1 MVLSMELKKLD
12 PKNNSNKNLNYYQ
25 GIINKVSS
33 YDPAIKKNVLIKA
46 VDFSRERHS
55 EQKRDSGDPYFFHPL
70 AVANILADY
79 KLDWISVTTALLH
92 DTVEDGVATRAEIRK
107 LFGAEIARLV
117 DGVTKLSKIETP
129 HIELREAENFRKFLL
144 AMSKDIRVLLV
155 KLADRLH
162 NMRTITHI
170 DSEDRRLRISRETLD
185 VYAPLAARIG
195 MQNMREEL
203 EDRAFSQTNSSI
215 RKSLNKRIIFLRSQ
229 DNELV
234 KKIIKEIKNKFKLN
248 NKYVE
253 IQGREKSIYSVWK
266 KMQKSSISFE
276 NISDIYAFRII
287 CANRSDCYSALGIIH
302 NIWPMIPGR
311 FKDYISTPKSNGYS
325 SIHTNVIG
333 PLGRPIE
340 IQIRTKKMHELNEY
354 GVAAHWYYK
363 EKASMPIKLNKVSLN
378 LFKEFSEII
387 GNSSGAA
394 DLLSH
399 TKMEMYSDQVF
410 CFTPKGEVITMPK
423 SATPIDF
430 AFAVHSKLGETCVG
444 CKINGRSAPL
454 QSILS
459 NGDQVEILRT
469 NGQSPQPMW
478 LNYTVTGKARSYI
491 NKFIRENDKIEF
503 IKLGK
508 SILENSFI
516 LKNKQFHDKLIDP
529 ILKQTSFKSKR
540 ALFMALG
547 KAEINSDEILKLIL
561 PNKNKEILNAPN
573 NTKDK
578 GISLKGLKPGVAI
591 HMAECCYPLFGERI
605 VGLMTEGKGITIHT
619 LDCVTL
625 ERFTDNPELWVDLTW
640 NKKNSEN
647 SIGRIDIIVTNQKG
661 SLNTLTQTIA
671 EFGGNIT
678 NLLVNQRSDEF
689 FQMSLDIEVNNA
701 KHLNEII
708 TGLRTN
714 LSVYKVNR
722 SKESYN

>member
-1 MVLSMELKKLD
+1 MELNKLD
-12 PKNNSNKNLNYYQ
+12 TNFKDNINLNYYKD
-25 GIINKVSS
+25 IIRKVSD
-33 YDPAIKKNVLIKA
+33 YDSNLKKNVLIQA

-79 KLDWISVTTALLH
+79 KLDWVSIITALLH

-117 DGVTKLSKIETP
+117 DGVTKLSKIEAP
-129 HIELREAENFRKFLL
+129 HMELREAENFRKFLL

-162 NMRTITHI
+162 NMRTLKYI
-170 DSEDRRLRISRETLD
+170 DSSDRRRRISKETLD

-203 EDRAFSQTNSSI
+203 EDIAFAELNTSI
-215 RKSLNKRIIFLRSQ
+215 RKSLNKRILFLRNQ
-229 DNELV
+229 DDQVV
-234 KKIIKEIKNKFKLN
+234 KKIIREIKYKFKLN
-248 NKYVE
+248 KKIIQ
-253 IQGREKSIYSVWK
+253 IQGREKSIYSIWK

-287 CANRSDCYSALGIIH
+287 CDDISDCYAALGIIH

-340 IQIRTKKMHELNEY
+340 IQIRTQKMHELNEY

-363 EKASMPIKLNKVSLN
+363 EKNSTPVKLNKVSLN

-387 GNSSGAA
+387 GNSSGAD

-399 TKMEMYSDQVF
+399 SKMEMYSDQVF

-423 SATPIDF
+423 TATPIDF
-430 AFAVHSKLGETCVG
+430 AFSVHSKLGETCVG
-444 CKINGRSAPL
+444 CKINGRAAPL
-454 QSILS
+454 QTILS
-459 NGDQVEILRT
+459 NGDQVEILRSNSQT
-469 NGQSPQPMW
+469 PQPSW

-491 NKFIRENDKIEF
+491 NKFIRKNDRNEF
-503 IKLGK
+503 IKLGR
-508 SILENSFI
+508 SILENNFI
-516 LKNKQFHDKLIDP
+516 LQNKQFHDKLIDP
-529 ILKQTSFKSKR
+529 ILKQLDYKSR
-540 ALFMALG
+540 RSLYFSLG
-547 KAEINSDEILKLIL
+547 KSEINSDEVLNILL
-561 PNKNKEILNAPN
+561 PKKANNNKILNLN
-573 NTKDK
+573 NRKDR
-578 GISLKGLKPGVAI
+578 GISIKGLKPGVAI
-591 HMAECCYPLFGERI
+591 HMGECCHPLFGERI
-605 VGLMTEGKGITIHT
+605 VGLMTEGKGITVHT
-619 LDCVTL
+619 LDCVIL
-625 ERFTDNPELWVDLTW
+625 ERYTDNPELWVDLTW
-640 NKKNSEN
+640 NKKSSEN
-647 SIGRIDIIVTNQKG
+647 NIGRINVTITNKRG
-661 SLNTLTQTIA
+661 SLNTLTQIIA
-671 EFGGNIT
+671 DFGGNIT
-678 NLLVNQRSDEF
+678 NFLINQRSDDF
-689 FQMSLDIEVNNA
+689 FQLSLDIEVNDA

-714 LSVYKVNR
+714 LSIYEVNR
-722 SKESYN
+722 AKENYN

>member
-1 MVLSMELKKLD
+1 MELNKLD
-12 PKNNSNKNLNYYQ
+12 TNFKNNTNHNYYED
-25 GIINKVSS
+25 IIRKVSD
-33 YDPAIKKNVLIKA
+33 YDSNLKKNVLIQA

-79 KLDWISVTTALLH
+79 KLDWVSIITALLH

-117 DGVTKLSKIETP
+117 DGVTKLSKIEAP
-129 HIELREAENFRKFLL
+129 HMELREAENFRKFLL

-162 NMRTITHI
+162 NMRTLKYI
-170 DSEDRRLRISRETLD
+170 DSSDRRRRISKETLD

-203 EDRAFSQTNSSI
+203 EDIAFAELNTSI
-215 RKSLNKRIIFLRSQ
+215 RKSLNKRILFLRNQ
-229 DNELV
+229 DDQVV
-234 KKIIKEIKNKFKLN
+234 KKIIREIKYKFKLN
-248 NKYVE
+248 KKIIQ
-253 IQGREKSIYSVWK
+253 IQGREKSIYSIWK
-266 KMQKSSISFE
+266 KMQKSSIPFE

-287 CANRSDCYSALGIIH
+287 CDDIIDCYEALGIIH

-340 IQIRTKKMHELNEY
+340 IQIRTQKMHELNEY

-363 EKASMPIKLNKVSLN
+363 EKNSTPVKLNKVSLN

-387 GNSSGAA
+387 GNSSGAD

-399 TKMEMYSDQVF
+399 SKMEMYSDQVF

-423 SATPIDF
+423 TATPIDF
-430 AFAVHSKLGETCVG
+430 AFSVHSKLGETCVG
-444 CKINGRSAPL
+444 CKINGRAAPL
-454 QSILS
+454 QTILS
-459 NGDQVEILRT
+459 NGDQVEILRSNSQT
-469 NGQSPQPMW
+469 PQPSW

-491 NKFIRENDKIEF
+491 NKFIRKNDRNEF
-503 IKLGK
+503 IKLGR
-508 SILENSFI
+508 SILENNFI
-516 LKNKQFHDKLIDP
+516 LQNKQFHDKLIDP
-529 ILKQTSFKSKR
+529 ILKQLDYKSR
-540 ALFMALG
+540 RSLYFALG
-547 KAEINSDEILKLIL
+547 KSEINSDEVLNILL
-561 PNKNKEILNAPN
+561 PKKVNTNKIINLNN
-573 NTKDK
+573 RKDR
-578 GISLKGLKPGVAI
+578 GISIKGLKPGVAL
-591 HMAECCYPLFGERI
+591 HMGECCHPLFGERI
-605 VGLMTEGKGITIHT
+605 VGLMTEGKGITVHT
-619 LDCVTL
+619 LDCVIL
-625 ERFTDNPELWVDLTW
+625 ERYTDNPELWVDLTW
-640 NKKNSEN
+640 NKKSSEN
-647 SIGRIDIIVTNQKG
+647 NIGRINVTITNKRG
-661 SLNTLTQTIA
+661 SLNTLTQIIA
-671 EFGGNIT
+671 DFGGNIT
-678 NLLVNQRSDEF
+678 NFLINQRSDDF
-689 FQMSLDIEVNNA
+689 FQLSLDIEVNDA

-714 LSVYKVNR
+714 LSIYEVNR
-722 SKESYN
+722 AKENYN

>member
-1 MVLSMELKKLD
+1 MELKKLN
-12 PKNNSNKNLNYYQ
+12 PKYESQNNLNYYQ
-25 GIINKVSS
+25 GIIDKVSS
-33 YDPAIKKNVLIKA
+33 YDPSIKKDVLIKA
-46 VDFSRERHS
+46 VNFSRERHR

-79 KLDWISVTTALLH
+79 KLDWISVATALLH
-92 DTVEDGVATRAEIRK
+92 DTVEDEVATRAEIRK

-117 DGVTKLSKIETP
+117 DGVTKLSKIEAP

-170 DSEDRRLRISRETLD
+170 DSEDRRLKISSETLD

-203 EDRAFSQTNSSI
+203 EDIAFSQTNSSI

-229 DNELV
+229 DHELV

-248 NKYVE
+248 NKHIE

-266 KMQKSSISFE
+266 KMQKSSIAFE

-287 CANRSDCYSALGIIH
+287 CVNISDCYRALGIIH

-363 EKASMPIKLNKVSLN
+363 EKGSLPIKLNKVSLN

-430 AFAVHSKLGETCVG
+430 AFAVHSQLGETCVG

-454 QSILS
+454 QTILS

-469 NGQSPQPMW
+469 NGQSPQPVW
-478 LNYTVTGKARSYI
+478 LNYAVTGKARSYI

-503 IKLGK
+503 IKLGR

-529 ILKQTSFKSKR
+529 ILKQTGFKSKR
-540 ALFMALG
+540 SLFMALG
-547 KAEINSDEILKLIL
+547 KAEINSEEVITLIF
-561 PNKNKEILNAPN
+561 PNKSKNNKTLNLSTN
-573 NTKDK
+573 KKDK

-591 HMAECCYPLFGERI
+591 HMGECCYPLFGERI

-619 LDCVTL
+619 FDCVTL
-625 ERFTDNPELWVDLTW
+625 ERFTDNPELWVSLTW

-647 SIGRIDIIVTNQKG
+647 NIGRLNIILTNKKG
-661 SLNTLTQTIA
+661 SLNSLTQTIA

-678 NLLVNQRSDEF
+678 NLLVNKRSDDF
-689 FQMSLDIEVNNA
+689 FQMSLDIEVNDA

-714 LSVYKVNR
+714 LSVYEVNR
-722 SKESYN
+722 AKEKYN

>member
-1 MVLSMELKKLD
+1 MELNKLD
-12 PKNNSNKNLNYYQ
+12 TNFKNNTNHNYYED
-25 GIINKVSS
+25 IIRKVSD
-33 YDPAIKKNVLIKA
+33 YDSNLKKNVLIQA

-79 KLDWISVTTALLH
+79 KLDWVSIITALLH

-117 DGVTKLSKIETP
+117 DGVTKLSKIEAP
-129 HIELREAENFRKFLL
+129 HMELREAENFRKFLL

-162 NMRTITHI
+162 NMRTLKYI
-170 DSEDRRLRISRETLD
+170 DSSDRRRRISKETLD

-203 EDRAFSQTNSSI
+203 EDIAFAELNTSI
-215 RKSLNKRIIFLRSQ
+215 RKSLNKRILFLRNQ
-229 DNELV
+229 DDQVV
-234 KKIIKEIKNKFKLN
+234 KKIIREIKYKFKLN
-248 NKYVE
+248 KKIIQ
-253 IQGREKSIYSVWK
+253 IQGREKSIYSIWK

-287 CANRSDCYSALGIIH
+287 CDDISDCYEALGIIH

-340 IQIRTKKMHELNEY
+340 IQIRTQKMHELNEY

-363 EKASMPIKLNKVSLN
+363 EKNSTPVKLNKVSLN

-387 GNSSGAA
+387 GNSSGAD

-399 TKMEMYSDQVF
+399 SKMEMYSDQVF

-423 SATPIDF
+423 TATPIDF
-430 AFAVHSKLGETCVG
+430 AFSVHSKLGETCVG
-444 CKINGRSAPL
+444 CKINGRAAPL
-454 QSILS
+454 QTILS
-459 NGDQVEILRT
+459 NGDQVEILRSNSQT
-469 NGQSPQPMW
+469 PQPSW

-491 NKFIRENDKIEF
+491 NKFIRKNDRNEF
-503 IKLGK
+503 IKLGR
-508 SILENSFI
+508 SILENNFI
-516 LKNKQFHDKLIDP
+516 LQNKQFHDKLIDP
-529 ILKQTSFKSKR
+529 ILKQLDYKSR
-540 ALFMALG
+540 RSLYFALG
-547 KAEINSDEILKLIL
+547 KSEINSDEVLNILL
-561 PNKNKEILNAPN
+561 PKKVNTNKIINLNN
-573 NTKDK
+573 RKDR
-578 GISLKGLKPGVAI
+578 GISIKGLKPGVAI
-591 HMAECCYPLFGERI
+591 HMGECCHPLFGERI
-605 VGLMTEGKGITIHT
+605 VGLMTEGKGITVHT
-619 LDCVTL
+619 LDCVIL
-625 ERFTDNPELWVDLTW
+625 ERYTDNPELWVDLTW
-640 NKKNSEN
+640 NKKSSEN
-647 SIGRIDIIVTNQKG
+647 NIGRINVTITNKRG
-661 SLNTLTQTIA
+661 SLNTLTQIIA
-671 EFGGNIT
+671 DFGGNIT
-678 NLLVNQRSDEF
+678 NFLINQRSDDF
-689 FQMSLDIEVNNA
+689 FQLSLDIEVNDA

-714 LSVYKVNR
+714 LSIYEVNR
-722 SKESYN
+722 AKENYN

>member
-1 MVLSMELKKLD
+1 MELTKLD
-12 PKNNSNKNLNYYQ
+12 SKVENRDLYYYQ
-25 GIINKVSS
+25 GIIDKVSS
-33 YDPAIKKNVLIKA
+33 YDPSIKKDVLINA
-46 VDFSRERHS
+46 VKFSRDRHS
-55 EQKRDSGDPYFFHPL
+55 GQTRDSGDPYFFHPL

-107 LFGAEIARLV
+107 IFGAEIARLV
-117 DGVTKLSKIETP
+117 DGVTKLSKIEAP
-129 HIELREAENFRKFLL
+129 QIELREAENFRKFLL

-170 DSEDRRLRISRETLD
+170 GSEDRRLRISKETLD

-203 EDRAFSQTNSSI
+203 EDIAFSQTNSSI
-215 RKSLNKRIIFLRSQ
+215 RKSLDKRIEFLRSQ

-234 KKIIKEIKNKFKLN
+234 KKIIKEIRSKFRRN

-266 KMQKSSISFE
+266 KMQKSSIPFE
-276 NISDIYAFRII
+276 NISDVYAFRII
-287 CANRSDCYSALGIIH
+287 CANRADCYIALGIIH

-311 FKDYISTPKSNGYS
+311 FKDYISIPKSNGYS

-340 IQIRTKKMHELNEY
+340 IQIRTEKMHELNEY

-363 EKASMPIKLNKVSLN
+363 EKGSMPIKPNKVSLN

-423 SATPIDF
+423 GATPIDF
-430 AFAVHSKLGETCVG
+430 AFAVHSMLGETCVG
-444 CKINGRSAPL
+444 CKINGRLAPL
-454 QSILS
+454 QTILS
-459 NGDQVEILRT
+459 NGDQVEILSTKEQR
-469 NGQSPQPMW
+469 PQAIW

-503 IKLGK
+503 IQLGK
-508 SILENSFI
+508 SILENNFT
-516 LKNKQFHDKLIDP
+516 LMNKQFYDKLLDP
-529 ILKQTSFKSKR
+529 ILKQVGFKSKR
-540 ALFMALG
+540 SLFMALG
-547 KAEINSDEILKLIL
+547 KGEINSDEILNLL
-561 PNKNKEILNAPN
+561 MPNKTKAKEYLSSINNKKN
-573 NTKDK
+573 K
-578 GISLKGLKPGVAI
+578 GISLKGLKSGVAI
-591 HMAECCYPLFGERI
+591 HMGECCYPLFGERI
-605 VGLMTEGKGITIHT
+605 VGLMTEGKGVTIHT
-619 LDCVTL
+619 LDCATL

-647 SIGRIDIIVTNQKG
+647 NIGRLNIIITNQKG
-661 SLNTLTQTIA
+661 SLNTLTQIIA

-678 NLLVNQRSDEF
+678 NLLVNQRSNDF
-689 FQMSLDIEVNNA
+689 FELSLDIEVNNA

-722 SKESYN
+722 AKESYNQ

>member
-1 MVLSMELKKLD
+1 MELKKLN
-12 PKNNSNKNLNYYQ
+12 PKYESQNNLNYYQ
-25 GIINKVSS
+25 GIIDKVSS
-33 YDPAIKKNVLIKA
+33 YDPSIKKDVLIKA
-46 VDFSRERHS
+46 VNFSRERHR

-79 KLDWISVTTALLH
+79 KLDWISVATALLH
-92 DTVEDGVATRAEIRK
+92 DTVEDEVATRAEIRK

-117 DGVTKLSKIETP
+117 DGVTKLSKIEAP

-170 DSEDRRLRISRETLD
+170 DSEDRRLKISSETLD

-203 EDRAFSQTNSSI
+203 EDIAFSQTNSSI

-229 DNELV
+229 DHELV

-248 NKYVE
+248 NKHIE

-266 KMQKSSISFE
+266 KMQKSSIAFE

-287 CANRSDCYSALGIIH
+287 CVNISDCYRALGIIH

-363 EKASMPIKLNKVSLN
+363 EKGSLPIKLNKVSLN

-430 AFAVHSKLGETCVG
+430 AFAVHSQLGETCVG

-454 QSILS
+454 QTILS
-459 NGDQVEILRT
+459 NGDQVEILST
-469 NGQSPQPMW
+469 NGQSPQPVW
-478 LNYTVTGKARSYI
+478 LNYAVTGKARSYI

-503 IKLGK
+503 IKLGR

-529 ILKQTSFKSKR
+529 ILKQTGFKSKR
-540 ALFMALG
+540 SLFMALG
-547 KAEINSDEILKLIL
+547 KAEVNSEEVITLIF
-561 PNKNKEILNAPN
+561 PNKSKNNKTLNLSTN
-573 NTKDK
+573 KKDK

-591 HMAECCYPLFGERI
+591 HMGECCYPLFGERI
-605 VGLMTEGKGITIHT
+605 VGLMMEGKGITIHT
-619 LDCVTL
+619 FDCVTL
-625 ERFTDNPELWVDLTW
+625 ERFTDNPELWVSLTW

-647 SIGRIDIIVTNQKG
+647 NIGRLNIILTNKKG
-661 SLNTLTQTIA
+661 SLNSLTQTIA

-678 NLLVNQRSDEF
+678 NLLVNKRSDDF
-689 FQMSLDIEVNNA
+689 FQMSLDIEVNDA

-714 LSVYKVNR
+714 LSVYEVNR
-722 SKESYN
+722 AKEKYN

>member
-1 MVLSMELKKLD
+1 MELKKLN
-12 PKNNSNKNLNYYQ
+12 PKYESQNNLNYYQ
-25 GIINKVSS
+25 GIIDKVSS
-33 YDPAIKKNVLIKA
+33 YDPSIKKDVLIKA
-46 VDFSRERHS
+46 VNFSRERHR

-79 KLDWISVTTALLH
+79 KLDWISVATALLH
-92 DTVEDGVATRAEIRK
+92 DTVEDEVATRAEIRK

-117 DGVTKLSKIETP
+117 DGVTKLSKIEAP

-170 DSEDRRLRISRETLD
+170 DSEDRRLKISSETLD

-203 EDRAFSQTNSSI
+203 EDIAFSQTNSSI

-229 DNELV
+229 DHELV

-248 NKYVE
+248 NKHIE

-266 KMQKSSISFE
+266 KMQKSSIAFE

-287 CANRSDCYSALGIIH
+287 CVNISDCYRALGIIH

-363 EKASMPIKLNKVSLN
+363 EKDSLPIKLNKVSLN

-430 AFAVHSKLGETCVG
+430 AFAVHSQLGGTCVG

-454 QSILS
+454 QTILS

-469 NGQSPQPMW
+469 NGQSPQPVW
-478 LNYTVTGKARSYI
+478 LNYAVTGKARSYI

-503 IKLGK
+503 IKLGR

-529 ILKQTSFKSKR
+529 ILKQTGFKSKR
-540 ALFMALG
+540 SLFMALG
-547 KAEINSDEILKLIL
+547 KAEINSAEVITLIF
-561 PNKNKEILNAPN
+561 PNKSKNNKTLNLSTN
-573 NTKDK
+573 KKDK

-591 HMAECCYPLFGERI
+591 HMGECCYPLFGERI

-619 LDCVTL
+619 FDCVTL
-625 ERFTDNPELWVDLTW
+625 ERFTDNPELWVSLTW

-647 SIGRIDIIVTNQKG
+647 NIGRLNIILTNKKG
-661 SLNTLTQTIA
+661 SLNSLTQTIA

-678 NLLVNQRSDEF
+678 NLLVNKRSDDF
-689 FQMSLDIEVNNA
+689 FQMSLDIEVNDA

-714 LSVYKVNR
+714 LSVYEVNR
-722 SKESYN
+722 AKEKYN

>member
-1 MVLSMELKKLD
+1 MELNKLD
-12 PKNNSNKNLNYYQ
+12 TNFKNNTNHNYYED
-25 GIINKVSS
+25 IIRKVSD
-33 YDPAIKKNVLIKA
+33 YDSNLKKNVLIQA

-79 KLDWISVTTALLH
+79 KLDWVSIITALLH

-117 DGVTKLSKIETP
+117 DGVTKLSKIEAP

-162 NMRTITHI
+162 NMRTLKYI
-170 DSEDRRLRISRETLD
+170 DSSDRRRRISKETLD

-203 EDRAFSQTNSSI
+203 EDIAFAELNTSI
-215 RKSLNKRIIFLRSQ
+215 RKSLNKRILFLRNQ
-229 DNELV
+229 DDQVV
-234 KKIIKEIKNKFKLN
+234 KKIIREIKYKFKLN
-248 NKYVE
+248 KKIIQ
-253 IQGREKSIYSVWK
+253 IQGREKSIYSIWK

-287 CANRSDCYSALGIIH
+287 CDDISDCYAALGIIH

-340 IQIRTKKMHELNEY
+340 IQIRTQKMHELNEY

-363 EKASMPIKLNKVSLN
+363 EKNSTPVKLNKVSLN

-387 GNSSGAA
+387 GNSSGAD

-399 TKMEMYSDQVF
+399 SKMEMYSDQVF

-423 SATPIDF
+423 TATPIDF
-430 AFAVHSKLGETCVG
+430 AFSVHSKLGETCVG
-444 CKINGRSAPL
+444 CKINGRAAPL
-454 QSILS
+454 QTILS
-459 NGDQVEILRT
+459 NGDQVEILRSNSQT
-469 NGQSPQPMW
+469 PQPSW

-491 NKFIRENDKIEF
+491 NKFIRKNDRNEF
-503 IKLGK
+503 IKLGR
-508 SILENSFI
+508 SILENNFI
-516 LKNKQFHDKLIDP
+516 LQNKQFHDKLIDP
-529 ILKQTSFKSKR
+529 ILKQLDYKSR
-540 ALFMALG
+540 RSLYFALG
-547 KAEINSDEILKLIL
+547 KSEINSDEVLNILL
-561 PNKNKEILNAPN
+561 PKKVNTNKIINLNN
-573 NTKDK
+573 RKDR
-578 GISLKGLKPGVAI
+578 GISIKGLKPGVAI
-591 HMAECCYPLFGERI
+591 HMGECCHPLFGERI
-605 VGLMTEGKGITIHT
+605 VGLMTEGKGITVHT
-619 LDCVTL
+619 LDCVIL
-625 ERFTDNPELWVDLTW
+625 ERYTDNPELWVDLTW
-640 NKKNSEN
+640 NKKSSEN
-647 SIGRIDIIVTNQKG
+647 NIGRINVTITNKRG
-661 SLNTLTQTIA
+661 SLNTLTQIIA
-671 EFGGNIT
+671 DFGGNIT
-678 NLLVNQRSDEF
+678 NFLVNQRSDDF
-689 FQMSLDIEVNNA
+689 FQLSLDIEVNDA

-714 LSVYKVNR
+714 LSIYEVNR
-722 SKESYN
+722 AKENYN

>member
-1 MVLSMELKKLD
+1 MELKKLN
-12 PKNNSNKNLNYYQ
+12 PKYESQNNLNYYQ
-25 GIINKVSS
+25 GIIDKVSS
-33 YDPAIKKNVLIKA
+33 YDPSIKKDVLIKA
-46 VDFSRERHS
+46 INFSRERHR

-92 DTVEDGVATRAEIRK
+92 DTVEDEVATRAEIRK

-117 DGVTKLSKIETP
+117 DGVTKLSKIEAP

-170 DSEDRRLRISRETLD
+170 DSEDRRLKISSETLD

-203 EDRAFSQTNSSI
+203 EDIAFSQTNSSI

-229 DNELV
+229 DHELV
-234 KKIIKEIKNKFKLN
+234 KKIIKEIKNKLKLN
-248 NKYVE
+248 NKHIE

-266 KMQKSSISFE
+266 KMQKSSIAFE

-287 CANRSDCYSALGIIH
+287 CANISDCYKALGIIH

-363 EKASMPIKLNKVSLN
+363 EKGSLPIKLNTVSLN

-430 AFAVHSKLGETCVG
+430 AFAVHSQLGETCVG

-454 QSILS
+454 QTILS

-469 NGQSPQPMW
+469 NGQSPQPVW
-478 LNYTVTGKARSYI
+478 LNYAVTGKARSYI

-503 IKLGK
+503 IKLGR

-529 ILKQTSFKSKR
+529 ILKQTGFKSKR
-540 ALFMALG
+540 SLFMALG
-547 KAEINSDEILKLIL
+547 KAEVNSEEVITLIF
-561 PNKNKEILNAPN
+561 PNKSKNNKTLNLSTN
-573 NTKDK
+573 KKDK

-591 HMAECCYPLFGERI
+591 HMGECCYPLFGERI

-619 LDCVTL
+619 FDCVTL
-625 ERFTDNPELWVDLTW
+625 ERFTDNPELWVSLTW

-647 SIGRIDIIVTNQKG
+647 NIGRLNIILTNKKG
-661 SLNTLTQTIA
+661 SLNSLTQTIA

-678 NLLVNQRSDEF
+678 NLLVNKRSDDF
-689 FQMSLDIEVNNA
+689 FQMSLDIEVNDA

-714 LSVYKVNR
+714 LSVYEVNR
-722 SKESYN
+722 AKEKYN

>member
-12 PKNNSNKNLNYYQ
+12 SKSNSNKNLNYYQ

-33 YDPAIKKNVLIKA
+33 YDPAIKRNVLIKA

-117 DGVTKLSKIETP
+117 DGVTKLSKIDAP

-162 NMRTITHI
+162 NMRTISHI

-454 QSILS
+454 QTILS

-469 NGQSPQPMW
+469 NGQSPQPIW
-478 LNYTVTGKARSYI
+478 LNYAVTGKARSYI

-547 KAEINSDEILKLIL
+547 KAEINSDEVLKLIL

-625 ERFTDNPELWVDLTW
+625 ERFTNNPELWVDLTW

-689 FQMSLDIEVNNA
+689 FQISLDIEVNNA

>member
-1 MVLSMELKKLD
+1 MELKKLN
-12 PKNNSNKNLNYYQ
+12 PKYESQNNLNYYQ
-25 GIINKVSS
+25 GIIDKVSS
-33 YDPAIKKNVLIKA
+33 YDPSIKKDVLIKA
-46 VDFSRERHS
+46 VNFSRERHR

-79 KLDWISVTTALLH
+79 KLDWISVATALLH
-92 DTVEDGVATRAEIRK
+92 DTVEDEVATRAEIRK

-117 DGVTKLSKIETP
+117 DGVTKLSKIEAP

-170 DSEDRRLRISRETLD
+170 DSEDRRLKISSETLD

-203 EDRAFSQTNSSI
+203 EDIAFSQTNSSI

-229 DNELV
+229 DHELV

-248 NKYVE
+248 NKHIE

-266 KMQKSSISFE
+266 KMQKSSIAFE

-287 CANRSDCYSALGIIH
+287 CVNISDCYRALGIIH

-363 EKASMPIKLNKVSLN
+363 EKGSLPIKLNKVSLN

-430 AFAVHSKLGETCVG
+430 AFAVHSQLGETCVG

-454 QSILS
+454 QTILS

-469 NGQSPQPMW
+469 NGQSPQPVW
-478 LNYTVTGKARSYI
+478 LNYAVTGKARSYI

-503 IKLGK
+503 IKLGR

-529 ILKQTSFKSKR
+529 ILKQTGFKSKR
-540 ALFMALG
+540 SLFMALG
-547 KAEINSDEILKLIL
+547 KAEVNSEEVITLIF
-561 PNKNKEILNAPN
+561 PNKSKNNKTLNLSTN
-573 NTKDK
+573 KKDK

-591 HMAECCYPLFGERI
+591 HMGECCYPLFGERI

-619 LDCVTL
+619 FDCVTL
-625 ERFTDNPELWVDLTW
+625 ERFTDNPELWVSLTW

-647 SIGRIDIIVTNQKG
+647 NIGRLNIILTNKKG
-661 SLNTLTQTIA
+661 SLNSLTQTIA

-678 NLLVNQRSDEF
+678 NLLVNKRSDDF
-689 FQMSLDIEVNNA
+689 FQMSLDIEVNDA

-714 LSVYKVNR
+714 LSVYEVNR
-722 SKESYN
+722 AKEKYN

>member
-1 MVLSMELKKLD
+1 MELKKLN
-12 PKNNSNKNLNYYQ
+12 PKYESQNNLNYYQ
-25 GIINKVSS
+25 GIIDKVSS
-33 YDPAIKKNVLIKA
+33 YDPSIKKDVLIKA
-46 VDFSRERHS
+46 VNFSRERHR

-79 KLDWISVTTALLH
+79 KLDWISVATALLH
-92 DTVEDGVATRAEIRK
+92 DTVEDEVATRAEIRK

-117 DGVTKLSKIETP
+117 DGVTKLSKIEAP

-170 DSEDRRLRISRETLD
+170 DSEDRRLKISSETLD

-203 EDRAFSQTNSSI
+203 EDIAFSQTNSSI

-229 DNELV
+229 DHELV

-248 NKYVE
+248 NKHIE

-266 KMQKSSISFE
+266 KMQKSSIAFE

-287 CANRSDCYSALGIIH
+287 CVNISDCYRALGIIH

-363 EKASMPIKLNKVSLN
+363 EKGSLPIKLNKVSLN

-410 CFTPKGEVITMPK
+410 CFTPKGKVITMPK

-430 AFAVHSKLGETCVG
+430 AFAVHSQLGETCVG

-454 QSILS
+454 QTILS
-459 NGDQVEILRT
+459 NGDQVEILST
-469 NGQSPQPMW
+469 NGQSPQPVW
-478 LNYTVTGKARSYI
+478 LNYAVTGKARSYI

-503 IKLGK
+503 IKLGR

-529 ILKQTSFKSKR
+529 ILKQTGFKSKR
-540 ALFMALG
+540 SLFMALG
-547 KAEINSDEILKLIL
+547 KAEVNSEEVITLIF
-561 PNKNKEILNAPN
+561 PNKSKNNKTLNLSTN
-573 NTKDK
+573 KKDK

-591 HMAECCYPLFGERI
+591 HMGECCYPLFGERI
-605 VGLMTEGKGITIHT
+605 VGLMMEGKGITIHT
-619 LDCVTL
+619 FDCVTL
-625 ERFTDNPELWVDLTW
+625 ERFTDNPELWVSLTW

-647 SIGRIDIIVTNQKG
+647 NIGRLNIILTNKKG
-661 SLNTLTQTIA
+661 SLNSLTQTIA

-678 NLLVNQRSDEF
+678 NLLVNKRSDDF
-689 FQMSLDIEVNNA
+689 FQMSLDIEVNDA

-714 LSVYKVNR
+714 LSVYEVNR
-722 SKESYN
+722 AKEKYN

>member
-1 MVLSMELKKLD
+1 MELKKLD

-162 NMRTITHI
+162 NMRTITYI
-170 DSEDRRLRISRETLD
+170 DSEDRRLKISRETLD

-430 AFAVHSKLGETCVG
+430 AFAVHSQLGETCVG

-454 QSILS
+454 QTILS
-459 NGDQVEILRT
+459 NGDQVEILRI
-469 NGQSPQPMW
+469 NGQSPKPIW
-478 LNYTVTGKARSYI
+478 LNYAVTGKARSYI

-547 KAEINSDEILKLIL
+547 KAEINSDEVLKLIL

-578 GISLKGLKPGVAI
+578 GVSLKGLKPGVAI

>member
-1 MVLSMELKKLD
+1 MELNKLD
-12 PKNNSNKNLNYYQ
+12 TNFNNNTNHNYYED
-25 GIINKVSS
+25 IIRKVSD
-33 YDPAIKKNVLIKA
+33 YDSNLKKNVLIQA

-79 KLDWISVTTALLH
+79 KLDWVSIITALLH

-117 DGVTKLSKIETP
+117 DGVTKLSKIEAP
-129 HIELREAENFRKFLL
+129 HMELREAENFRKFLL

-162 NMRTITHI
+162 NMRTLKYI
-170 DSEDRRLRISRETLD
+170 DSSDRRRRISKETLD

-203 EDRAFSQTNSSI
+203 EDIAFAELNTSI
-215 RKSLNKRIIFLRSQ
+215 RKSLNKRILFLRNQ
-229 DNELV
+229 DDQVV
-234 KKIIKEIKNKFKLN
+234 KKIIREIKYKFKLN
-248 NKYVE
+248 KKIIQ
-253 IQGREKSIYSVWK
+253 IQGREKSIYSIWK

-287 CANRSDCYSALGIIH
+287 CDEISDCYAALGIIH

-340 IQIRTKKMHELNEY
+340 IQIRTQKMHELNEY

-363 EKASMPIKLNKVSLN
+363 EKNSTPVKLNKVSLN

-387 GNSSGAA
+387 GNSSGAD

-399 TKMEMYSDQVF
+399 SKMEMYSDQVF

-423 SATPIDF
+423 TATPIDF
-430 AFAVHSKLGETCVG
+430 AFSVHSKLGETCVG
-444 CKINGRSAPL
+444 CKINGRAAPL
-454 QSILS
+454 QTILS
-459 NGDQVEILRT
+459 NGDQVEILRSNSQT
-469 NGQSPQPMW
+469 PQPSW

-491 NKFIRENDKIEF
+491 NKFIRKNDRNEF
-503 IKLGK
+503 IKLGR
-508 SILENSFI
+508 SILENNFI
-516 LKNKQFHDKLIDP
+516 LQNKQFHDKLIDP
-529 ILKQTSFKSKR
+529 ILKQLDYKSR
-540 ALFMALG
+540 RSLYFALG
-547 KAEINSDEILKLIL
+547 KSEINSDEVLNILL
-561 PNKNKEILNAPN
+561 PKKVNTNKIINLNN
-573 NTKDK
+573 RKDR
-578 GISLKGLKPGVAI
+578 GISIKGLKPGVAI
-591 HMAECCYPLFGERI
+591 HMGECCHPLFGERI
-605 VGLMTEGKGITIHT
+605 VGLMTEGKGITVHT
-619 LDCVTL
+619 LDCVIL
-625 ERFTDNPELWVDLTW
+625 ERYTDNPELWVDLTW
-640 NKKNSEN
+640 NKKSSEN
-647 SIGRIDIIVTNQKG
+647 NIGRINVTITNKRG
-661 SLNTLTQTIA
+661 SLNTLTQIIA
-671 EFGGNIT
+671 DFGGNIT
-678 NLLVNQRSDEF
+678 NFLINQRSDDF
-689 FQMSLDIEVNNA
+689 FQLSLDIEVNDA

-714 LSVYKVNR
+714 LSIYEVNR
-722 SKESYN
+722 AKENYN

>member
-1 MVLSMELKKLD
+1 MELNKLD
-12 PKNNSNKNLNYYQ
+12 TNFKNNTNHNYYED
-25 GIINKVSS
+25 IIRKVSD
-33 YDPAIKKNVLIKA
+33 YDSNLKKNVLIQA

-79 KLDWISVTTALLH
+79 KLDWVSIITALLH

-117 DGVTKLSKIETP
+117 DGVTKLSKIEAP
-129 HIELREAENFRKFLL
+129 HMELREAENFRKFLL

-162 NMRTITHI
+162 NMRTLKYI
-170 DSEDRRLRISRETLD
+170 DSSDRRRRISKETLD

-203 EDRAFSQTNSSI
+203 EDIAFAELNTSI
-215 RKSLNKRIIFLRSQ
+215 RKSLNKRILFLRNQ
-229 DNELV
+229 DDQVV
-234 KKIIKEIKNKFKLN
+234 KKIIREIKYKFKLN
-248 NKYVE
+248 KKIIQ
-253 IQGREKSIYSVWK
+253 IQGREKSIYSIWK

-287 CANRSDCYSALGIIH
+287 CDDISDCYAALGIIH

-340 IQIRTKKMHELNEY
+340 IQIRTQKMHELNEY

-363 EKASMPIKLNKVSLN
+363 EKNSTPVKLNKVSLN

-387 GNSSGAA
+387 GNSSGAD

-399 TKMEMYSDQVF
+399 SKMEMYSDQVF

-423 SATPIDF
+423 TATPIDF
-430 AFAVHSKLGETCVG
+430 AFSVHSKLGETCVG
-444 CKINGRSAPL
+444 CKINGRAAPL
-454 QSILS
+454 QTILS
-459 NGDQVEILRT
+459 NGDQVEILRSDSQT
-469 NGQSPQPMW
+469 PQPSW

-491 NKFIRENDKIEF
+491 NKFIRKNDRNEF
-503 IKLGK
+503 IKLGR
-508 SILENSFI
+508 SILENNFI
-516 LKNKQFHDKLIDP
+516 LQNKQFHDKLIDP
-529 ILKQTSFKSKR
+529 ILKQLDYKSR
-540 ALFMALG
+540 RSLYFALG
-547 KAEINSDEILKLIL
+547 KSEINSDEVLNILL
-561 PNKNKEILNAPN
+561 PKKVNTNKIINLNN
-573 NTKDK
+573 RKDR
-578 GISLKGLKPGVAI
+578 GISIKGLKPGVAI
-591 HMAECCYPLFGERI
+591 HMGECCHPLFGERI
-605 VGLMTEGKGITIHT
+605 VGLMTEGKGITVHT
-619 LDCVTL
+619 LDCVIL
-625 ERFTDNPELWVDLTW
+625 ERYTDNPELWVDLTW
-640 NKKNSEN
+640 NKKSSEN
-647 SIGRIDIIVTNQKG
+647 NIGRINVTITNKRG
-661 SLNTLTQTIA
+661 SLNTLTQIIA
-671 EFGGNIT
+671 DFGGNIT
-678 NLLVNQRSDEF
+678 NFLINQRSDDF
-689 FQMSLDIEVNNA
+689 FQLSLDIEVNDA

-714 LSVYKVNR
+714 LSIYEVNR
-722 SKESYN
+722 AKENYN

>member
-1 MVLSMELKKLD
+1 MELNKLD
-12 PKNNSNKNLNYYQ
+12 TNFKKNTNHNYYED
-25 GIINKVSS
+25 IIRKVSD
-33 YDPAIKKNVLIKA
+33 YDSNLKKNVLIQA

-79 KLDWISVTTALLH
+79 KLDWVSIITALLH

-117 DGVTKLSKIETP
+117 DGVTKLSKIEAP
-129 HIELREAENFRKFLL
+129 HMELREAENFRKFLL

-162 NMRTITHI
+162 NMRTLKYI
-170 DSEDRRLRISRETLD
+170 DSSDRRRRISKETLD

-203 EDRAFSQTNSSI
+203 EDIAFAELNTSI
-215 RKSLNKRIIFLRSQ
+215 RKSLNKRILFLRNQ
-229 DNELV
+229 DDQVV
-234 KKIIKEIKNKFKLN
+234 KKIIREIKYKFKLN
-248 NKYVE
+248 KKIIQ
-253 IQGREKSIYSVWK
+253 IQGREKSIYSIWK

-287 CANRSDCYSALGIIH
+287 CDDISDCYAALGIIH

-340 IQIRTKKMHELNEY
+340 IQIRTQKMHELNEY

-363 EKASMPIKLNKVSLN
+363 EKNSTPVKLNKVSLN

-387 GNSSGAA
+387 GNSSGAD

-399 TKMEMYSDQVF
+399 SKMEMYSDQVF

-423 SATPIDF
+423 TATPIDF
-430 AFAVHSKLGETCVG
+430 AFSVHSKLGETCVG
-444 CKINGRSAPL
+444 CKINGRAAPL
-454 QSILS
+454 QTILS
-459 NGDQVEILRT
+459 NGDQVEILRSNSQT
-469 NGQSPQPMW
+469 PQPSW

-491 NKFIRENDKIEF
+491 NKFIRKNDRNEF
-503 IKLGK
+503 IKLGR
-508 SILENSFI
+508 SILENNFI
-516 LKNKQFHDKLIDP
+516 LQNKQFHDKLIDP
-529 ILKQTSFKSKR
+529 ILKQLDYKSR
-540 ALFMALG
+540 RSLYFALG
-547 KAEINSDEILKLIL
+547 KSEINSDEVLNILL
-561 PNKNKEILNAPN
+561 PKKVNTNKIINLNN
-573 NTKDK
+573 RKDR
-578 GISLKGLKPGVAI
+578 GISIKGLKPGVAI
-591 HMAECCYPLFGERI
+591 HMGECCHPLFGERI
-605 VGLMTEGKGITIHT
+605 VGLMTEGKGITVHT
-619 LDCVTL
+619 LDCVIL
-625 ERFTDNPELWVDLTW
+625 ERYTDNPELWVDLTW
-640 NKKNSEN
+640 NKKSSEN
-647 SIGRIDIIVTNQKG
+647 NIGRINVTITNKRG
-661 SLNTLTQTIA
+661 SLNTLTQIIA
-671 EFGGNIT
+671 DFGGNIT
-678 NLLVNQRSDEF
+678 NFLINQRSDDF
-689 FQMSLDIEVNNA
+689 FQLSLDIEVNDA

-714 LSVYKVNR
+714 LSIYEVNR
-722 SKESYN
+722 AKENYN

>member
-1 MVLSMELKKLD
+1 MELNKLD
-12 PKNNSNKNLNYYQ
+12 SKYNNINYFQ
-25 GIINKVSS
+25 KIIDKVSS
-33 YDPAIKKNVLIKA
+33 YDPSIKKDVLIKA
-46 VDFSRERHS
+46 IDFSKDRHS
-55 EQKRDSGDPYFFHPL
+55 DQKRDSGDPYFFHPL

-107 LFGAEIARLV
+107 IFGAEIARLV
-117 DGVTKLSKIETP
+117 DGVTKLSKIEAP

-170 DSEDRRLRISRETLD
+170 GSEDRRLRIARETLD

-203 EDRAFSQTNSSI
+203 ENLAFSQTNPSI

-234 KKIIKEIKNKFKLN
+234 KTIIKEIKNKFKLN

-276 NISDIYAFRII
+276 NISDVYAFRII
-287 CANRSDCYSALGIIH
+287 CASRSECYSALGIIH

-325 SIHTNVIG
+325 SMHTNVIG
-333 PLGRPIE
+333 PSGRPIE
-340 IQIRTKKMHELNEY
+340 IQIRTQKMHELNEY

-363 EKASMPIKLNKVSLN
+363 EKGGIAVKPNKVSLN
-378 LFKEFSEII
+378 LFKELSEII
-387 GNSSGAA
+387 GNSSGAV

-423 SATPIDF
+423 GATPIDF
-430 AFAVHSKLGETCVG
+430 AFSVHSKLGETCVG
-444 CKINGRSAPL
+444 CKINGRPAPL
-454 QSILS
+454 QTILS

-469 NGQSPQPMW
+469 DEQSPQPIW

-491 NKFIRENDKIEF
+491 NKFIRENDKVEF
-503 IKLGK
+503 IKLGR
-508 SILENSFI
+508 SILENNFI
-516 LKNKQFHDKLIDP
+516 LMNKQFHDKLLDP
-529 ILKQTSFKSKR
+529 ILKQIGFKSKR
-540 ALFMALG
+540 SLFMALG
-547 KAEINSDEILKLIL
+547 KAEINSNEVLTLIL
-561 PNKNKEILNAPN
+561 PSKNINKEHLNSSSN
-573 NTKDK
+573 NDK
-578 GISLKGLKPGVAI
+578 GVSLKGLKPGVAI
-591 HMAECCYPLFGERI
+591 HIGECCYPLFGERI
-605 VGLMTEGKGITIHT
+605 VGLMTEGKGVTIHT
-619 LDCVTL
+619 LDCATL
-625 ERFTDNPELWVDLTW
+625 ERFTDNPELWVDLMW
-640 NKKNSEN
+640 NKKSSEN
-647 SIGRIDIIVTNQKG
+647 NIGRIDIIITNKKG

-678 NLLVNQRSDEF
+678 NLLVKQRSDDF

-714 LSVYKVNR
+714 LSVYEVSR
-722 SKESYN
+722 TKESYN

>member
-1 MVLSMELKKLD
+1 MELKKLN
-12 PKNNSNKNLNYYQ
+12 PKYESQNNLNYYQ
-25 GIINKVSS
+25 GIIDKVSS
-33 YDPAIKKNVLIKA
+33 YDPSIKKDVLIKA
-46 VDFSRERHS
+46 VNFSRERHR

-79 KLDWISVTTALLH
+79 KLDWISVATALLH
-92 DTVEDGVATRAEIRK
+92 DTVEDEVATRAEIRK

-117 DGVTKLSKIETP
+117 DGVTKLSKIEAP

-170 DSEDRRLRISRETLD
+170 DSEDRRLKISSETLD

-203 EDRAFSQTNSSI
+203 EDIAFSQTNSSI

-229 DNELV
+229 DHELV

-248 NKYVE
+248 NKHIE

-266 KMQKSSISFE
+266 KMQKSSIAFE

-287 CANRSDCYSALGIIH
+287 CVNISDCYRALGIIH

-363 EKASMPIKLNKVSLN
+363 EKGSLPIKLNKVSLN

-410 CFTPKGEVITMPK
+410 CFTPKGKVITMPK

-430 AFAVHSKLGETCVG
+430 AFAVHSQLGGTCVG

-454 QSILS
+454 QTILS

-469 NGQSPQPMW
+469 NGQSPQPVW
-478 LNYTVTGKARSYI
+478 LNYAVTGKARSYI

-503 IKLGK
+503 IKLGR

-529 ILKQTSFKSKR
+529 ILKQTGFKSKR
-540 ALFMALG
+540 SLFMALG
-547 KAEINSDEILKLIL
+547 KAEVNSEEVITLIF
-561 PNKNKEILNAPN
+561 PNKSKNNKTLNLSTN
-573 NTKDK
+573 KKDK

-591 HMAECCYPLFGERI
+591 HMGECCYPLFGERI
-605 VGLMTEGKGITIHT
+605 VGLMMEGKGITIHT
-619 LDCVTL
+619 FDCVTL
-625 ERFTDNPELWVDLTW
+625 ERFTDNPELWVSLTW

-647 SIGRIDIIVTNQKG
+647 NIGRLNIILTNKKG
-661 SLNTLTQTIA
+661 SLNSLTQTIA

-678 NLLVNQRSDEF
+678 NLLVNKRSDDF
-689 FQMSLDIEVNNA
+689 FQMSLDIEVNDA

-714 LSVYKVNR
+714 LSVYEVNR
-722 SKESYN
+722 AKEKYN

>member
-1 MVLSMELKKLD
+1 MELNKLD
-12 PKNNSNKNLNYYQ
+12 TNFKNNTNFNYYKD
-25 GIINKVSS
+25 IIRKVSN
-33 YDPAIKKNVLIKA
+33 YDSNLKKNVLIQA

-79 KLDWISVTTALLH
+79 KLDWISIITALLH

-117 DGVTKLSKIETP
+117 DGVTKLSKIEAP
-129 HIELREAENFRKFLL
+129 HMELREAESFRKFLL

-162 NMRTITHI
+162 NMRTLKHI
-170 DSEDRRLRISRETLD
+170 DSSDRRRRISKETLD

-203 EDRAFSQTNSSI
+203 EDIAFAELNTSI
-215 RKSLNKRIIFLRSQ
+215 RKSLNKRILFLRNQ
-229 DNELV
+229 DDQLV
-234 KKIIKEIKNKFKLN
+234 KKIIREIKYKFKLS
-248 NKYVE
+248 KKIIQ
-253 IQGREKSIYSVWK
+253 IQGREKSIYSIWK

-287 CANRSDCYSALGIIH
+287 CDDISDCYSALGIIH

-340 IQIRTKKMHELNEY
+340 IQIRTQKMHELNEY

-363 EKASMPIKLNKVSLN
+363 EKNSTPVKLNKVSLN

-387 GNSSGAA
+387 GNSSGAD

-399 TKMEMYSDQVF
+399 SKMEMYSDQVF

-423 SATPIDF
+423 TATPIDF
-430 AFAVHSKLGETCVG
+430 AFSVHSKLGETCVG

-454 QSILS
+454 QTILS
-459 NGDQVEILRT
+459 NGDQVEILRSDSQT
-469 NGQSPQPMW
+469 PQPSW

-491 NKFIRENDKIEF
+491 NKFIRKNDRNEF
-503 IKLGK
+503 IKLGR
-508 SILENSFI
+508 SILENNFI
-516 LKNKQFHDKLIDP
+516 LQNKQFHDKLIDP
-529 ILKQTSFKSKR
+529 ILKQLDYKSR
-540 ALFMALG
+540 RSLYFSLG
-547 KAEINSDEILKLIL
+547 KSEINSDEVLNFLL
-561 PNKNKEILNAPN
+561 PKKANNNKILNLN
-573 NTKDK
+573 NRKDR
-578 GISLKGLKPGVAI
+578 GISIKGLKPGVAI
-591 HMAECCYPLFGERI
+591 HMGECCHPLFGERI
-605 VGLMTEGKGITIHT
+605 VGLMTEGKGITVHT
-619 LDCVTL
+619 LDCVIL
-625 ERFTDNPELWVDLTW
+625 ERYTDNPELWVDLTW

-647 SIGRIDIIVTNQKG
+647 NIGRINVTITNKRG
-661 SLNTLTQTIA
+661 SLNTLTQIIA
-671 EFGGNIT
+671 DFGGNIT
-678 NLLVNQRSDEF
+678 NFLVNQRSDDF
-689 FQMSLDIEVNNA
+689 FQLSLDIEVNDA

-714 LSVYKVNR
+714 LSIYEVNR
-722 SKESYN
+722 AKENYN

>member
-1 MVLSMELKKLD
+1 MELKKLN
-12 PKNNSNKNLNYYQ
+12 PKYESQNNLNYYQ
-25 GIINKVSS
+25 GIIDKVSS
-33 YDPAIKKNVLIKA
+33 YDPSIKKDVLIKA
-46 VDFSRERHS
+46 VNFSRERHR

-79 KLDWISVTTALLH
+79 KLDWISVATALLH
-92 DTVEDGVATRAEIRK
+92 DTVEDEVATRAEIRK

-117 DGVTKLSKIETP
+117 DGVTKLSKIEAP

-170 DSEDRRLRISRETLD
+170 DSEDRRLKISSETLD

-203 EDRAFSQTNSSI
+203 EDIAFSQTNSSI

-229 DNELV
+229 DHELV

-248 NKYVE
+248 NKHIE

-266 KMQKSSISFE
+266 KMQKSSIAFE

-287 CANRSDCYSALGIIH
+287 CVNISDCYRALGIIH

-363 EKASMPIKLNKVSLN
+363 EKDSLPIKLNKVSLN

-410 CFTPKGEVITMPK
+410 CFTPKGKVITMPK

-430 AFAVHSKLGETCVG
+430 AFAVHSQLGETCVG

-454 QSILS
+454 QTILS

-469 NGQSPQPMW
+469 NGQSPQPVW
-478 LNYTVTGKARSYI
+478 LNYAVTGKARSYI

-503 IKLGK
+503 IKLGR

-529 ILKQTSFKSKR
+529 ILKQTGFKSKR
-540 ALFMALG
+540 SLFMALG
-547 KAEINSDEILKLIL
+547 KAEVNSEEVITLIF
-561 PNKNKEILNAPN
+561 PNKSKNNKTLNLSTN
-573 NTKDK
+573 KKDK

-591 HMAECCYPLFGERI
+591 HMGECCYPLFGERI

-619 LDCVTL
+619 FDCVTL
-625 ERFTDNPELWVDLTW
+625 ERFTDNPELWVSLTW

-647 SIGRIDIIVTNQKG
+647 NIGRLNIILTNKKG
-661 SLNTLTQTIA
+661 SLNSLTQTIA

-678 NLLVNQRSDEF
+678 NLLVNKRSDDF
-689 FQMSLDIEVNNA
+689 FHMSLDIEVNDA

-714 LSVYKVNR
+714 LSVYEVNR
-722 SKESYN
+722 AKEKYN

>member
-1 MVLSMELKKLD
+1 MELKKLN
-12 PKNNSNKNLNYYQ
+12 PKYESQNNLNYYQ
-25 GIINKVSS
+25 GIIDKVSS
-33 YDPAIKKNVLIKA
+33 YDPSIKKDVLIKA
-46 VDFSRERHS
+46 VNFSRERHR

-79 KLDWISVTTALLH
+79 KLDWISVATALLH
-92 DTVEDGVATRAEIRK
+92 DTVEDEVATRAEIRK

-117 DGVTKLSKIETP
+117 DGVTKLSKIEAP

-170 DSEDRRLRISRETLD
+170 DSEDRRLKISSETLD

-203 EDRAFSQTNSSI
+203 EDIAFSQTNSSI

-229 DNELV
+229 DHELV

-248 NKYVE
+248 NKHIE

-266 KMQKSSISFE
+266 KMQKSSIAFE

-287 CANRSDCYSALGIIH
+287 CVNISDCYRALGIIH

-363 EKASMPIKLNKVSLN
+363 EKGSSPIKLNKVSLN

-430 AFAVHSKLGETCVG
+430 AFAVHSQLGETCVG
-444 CKINGRSAPL
+444 CKSNGRSAPL
-454 QSILS
+454 QTILS
-459 NGDQVEILRT
+459 NGDQVEILST
-469 NGQSPQPMW
+469 NGQSPQPVW
-478 LNYTVTGKARSYI
+478 LNYAVTGKARSYI

-503 IKLGK
+503 IKLGR

-529 ILKQTSFKSKR
+529 ILKQTGFKSKR
-540 ALFMALG
+540 SLFMALG
-547 KAEINSDEILKLIL
+547 KAEINSEEVITLIF
-561 PNKNKEILNAPN
+561 PNKSKNNKTLNLSTN
-573 NTKDK
+573 KKDK

-591 HMAECCYPLFGERI
+591 HMGECCYPLFGERI
-605 VGLMTEGKGITIHT
+605 VGLMMEGKGITIHT
-619 LDCVTL
+619 FDCVTL
-625 ERFTDNPELWVDLTW
+625 ERFTDNPELWVSLTW

-647 SIGRIDIIVTNQKG
+647 NIGRLNIILTNKKG
-661 SLNTLTQTIA
+661 SLNSLTQTIA

-678 NLLVNQRSDEF
+678 NLLVNKRSDDF
-689 FQMSLDIEVNNA
+689 FQMSLDIEVNDA

-714 LSVYKVNR
+714 LSVYEVNR
-722 SKESYN
+722 AKEKYN

>member
-1 MVLSMELKKLD
+1 MELNKLD
-12 PKNNSNKNLNYYQ
+12 TNFKNNTNHNYYED
-25 GIINKVSS
+25 IIRKVSD
-33 YDPAIKKNVLIKA
+33 YDSNLKKNVLIQA

-79 KLDWISVTTALLH
+79 KLDWVSIITALLH

-117 DGVTKLSKIETP
+117 DGVTKLSKIEAP

-162 NMRTITHI
+162 NMRTLKYI
-170 DSEDRRLRISRETLD
+170 DSSDRRRRISKETLD

-203 EDRAFSQTNSSI
+203 EDIAFAELNTSI
-215 RKSLNKRIIFLRSQ
+215 RKSLNKRILFLRNQ
-229 DNELV
+229 DDQVV
-234 KKIIKEIKNKFKLN
+234 KKIIREIKYKFKLN
-248 NKYVE
+248 KKIIQ
-253 IQGREKSIYSVWK
+253 IQGREKSIYSIWK

-287 CANRSDCYSALGIIH
+287 CDDISDCYAALGIIH

-340 IQIRTKKMHELNEY
+340 IQIRTQKMHELNEY

-363 EKASMPIKLNKVSLN
+363 EKNSTPVKLNKVSLN

-387 GNSSGAA
+387 GNSSGAD

-399 TKMEMYSDQVF
+399 SKMEMYSDQVF

-423 SATPIDF
+423 TATPIDF
-430 AFAVHSKLGETCVG
+430 AFSVHSKLGETCVG
-444 CKINGRSAPL
+444 CKINGRAAPL
-454 QSILS
+454 QTILS
-459 NGDQVEILRT
+459 NGDQVEILRSNSQT
-469 NGQSPQPMW
+469 PQPSW

-491 NKFIRENDKIEF
+491 NKFIRKNDRNEF
-503 IKLGK
+503 IKLGR
-508 SILENSFI
+508 SILENNFI
-516 LKNKQFHDKLIDP
+516 LQNKQFHDKLIDP
-529 ILKQTSFKSKR
+529 ILKQLDYKSR
-540 ALFMALG
+540 RSLYFALG
-547 KAEINSDEILKLIL
+547 KSEINSDEVLNILL
-561 PNKNKEILNAPN
+561 PKKVNTNKIINLNN
-573 NTKDK
+573 RKDR
-578 GISLKGLKPGVAI
+578 GISIKGLKPGVAI
-591 HMAECCYPLFGERI
+591 HMGECCHPLFGERI
-605 VGLMTEGKGITIHT
+605 VGLMTEGKGITVHT
-619 LDCVTL
+619 LDCVIL
-625 ERFTDNPELWVDLTW
+625 ERYTDNPELWVDLTW
-640 NKKNSEN
+640 NKKSSEN
-647 SIGRIDIIVTNQKG
+647 NIGRINVTITNKRG
-661 SLNTLTQTIA
+661 SLNTLTQIIA
-671 EFGGNIT
+671 DFGGNIT
-678 NLLVNQRSDEF
+678 NFLINQRSDDF
-689 FQMSLDIEVNNA
+689 FQLSLDIEVNDA

-714 LSVYKVNR
+714 LSIYEVNR
-722 SKESYN
+722 AKENYN

>member
-12 PKNNSNKNLNYYQ
+12 SKSNSNKNLNYYQ

-33 YDPAIKKNVLIKA
+33 YDPAIKRNVLIKA

-117 DGVTKLSKIETP
+117 DGVTKLSKIDAP

-162 NMRTITHI
+162 NMRTISHI

-287 CANRSDCYSALGIIH
+287 CVNRSDCYSALGIIH

-454 QSILS
+454 QTILS

-469 NGQSPQPMW
+469 NGQSPQPIW
-478 LNYTVTGKARSYI
+478 LNYAVTGKARSYI

-547 KAEINSDEILKLIL
+547 KAEINSDEVLKLIL

-625 ERFTDNPELWVDLTW
+625 ERFTNNPELWVDLTW

-689 FQMSLDIEVNNA
+689 FQISLDIEVNNA

>member
-1 MVLSMELKKLD
+1 MELNKLD
-12 PKNNSNKNLNYYQ
+12 TNFKNSTNHNYYED
-25 GIINKVSS
+25 IIRKVSD
-33 YDPAIKKNVLIKA
+33 YDSNLKKNVLIQA

-79 KLDWISVTTALLH
+79 KLDWVSIITALLH

-117 DGVTKLSKIETP
+117 DGVTKLSKIEAP

-162 NMRTITHI
+162 NMRTLKYI
-170 DSEDRRLRISRETLD
+170 DSSDRRRRISKETLD

-203 EDRAFSQTNSSI
+203 EDIAFAELNTSI
-215 RKSLNKRIIFLRSQ
+215 RKSLNKRILFLRNQ
-229 DNELV
+229 DDQVV
-234 KKIIKEIKNKFKLN
+234 KKIIREIKYKFKLN
-248 NKYVE
+248 KKIIQ
-253 IQGREKSIYSVWK
+253 IQGREKSIYSIWK

-287 CANRSDCYSALGIIH
+287 CDDISDCYAALGIIH

-340 IQIRTKKMHELNEY
+340 IQIRTQKMHELNEY

-363 EKASMPIKLNKVSLN
+363 EKNSTPVKLNKVSLN

-387 GNSSGAA
+387 GNSSGAD

-399 TKMEMYSDQVF
+399 SKMEMYSDQVF

-423 SATPIDF
+423 TATPIDF
-430 AFAVHSKLGETCVG
+430 AFSVHSKLGETCVG
-444 CKINGRSAPL
+444 CKINGRAAPL
-454 QSILS
+454 QTILS
-459 NGDQVEILRT
+459 NGDQVEILRSDSQT
-469 NGQSPQPMW
+469 PQPSW

-491 NKFIRENDKIEF
+491 NKFIRKNDRNEF
-503 IKLGK
+503 IKLGR
-508 SILENSFI
+508 SILENNFI
-516 LKNKQFHDKLIDP
+516 LQNKQFHDKLIDP
-529 ILKQTSFKSKR
+529 ILKQLDYKSR
-540 ALFMALG
+540 RSLYFSLG
-547 KAEINSDEILKLIL
+547 KSEINSDEVLNILL
-561 PNKNKEILNAPN
+561 PKKVNTNKIINLNN
-573 NTKDK
+573 RKDR
-578 GISLKGLKPGVAI
+578 GISIKGLKPGVAI
-591 HMAECCYPLFGERI
+591 HMGECCHPLFGERI
-605 VGLMTEGKGITIHT
+605 VGLMTEGKGITVHT
-619 LDCVTL
+619 LDCVIL
-625 ERFTDNPELWVDLTW
+625 ERYTDNPELWVDLTW
-640 NKKNSEN
+640 NKKSSEN
-647 SIGRIDIIVTNQKG
+647 NIGRINVTITNKRG
-661 SLNTLTQTIA
+661 SLNTLTQIIA
-671 EFGGNIT
+671 DFGGNIT
-678 NLLVNQRSDEF
+678 NFLVNQRSDDF
-689 FQMSLDIEVNNA
+689 FQLSLDIEVNDA

-714 LSVYKVNR
+714 LSIYEVNR
-722 SKESYN
+722 AKENYN

>member
-1 MVLSMELKKLD
+1 MELNKLD
-12 PKNNSNKNLNYYQ
+12 TNFKNNTNHNYYED
-25 GIINKVSS
+25 IIRKVSD
-33 YDPAIKKNVLIKA
+33 YDSNLKKNVLIQA

-79 KLDWISVTTALLH
+79 KLDWVSIITALLH

-117 DGVTKLSKIETP
+117 DGVTKLSKIEAP
-129 HIELREAENFRKFLL
+129 HMELREAENFRKFLL

-162 NMRTITHI
+162 NMRTLKYI
-170 DSEDRRLRISRETLD
+170 DSSDRRRRISKETLD

-203 EDRAFSQTNSSI
+203 EDIAFAELNTSI
-215 RKSLNKRIIFLRSQ
+215 RKSLNKRILFLRNQ
-229 DNELV
+229 DDQVV
-234 KKIIKEIKNKFKLN
+234 KKIIREIKYKFKLN
-248 NKYVE
+248 KKIIQ
-253 IQGREKSIYSVWK
+253 IQGREKSIYSIWK

-287 CANRSDCYSALGIIH
+287 CDDISDCYAALGIIH

-340 IQIRTKKMHELNEY
+340 IQIRTQKMHELNEY

-363 EKASMPIKLNKVSLN
+363 EKNSTPVKLNKVSLN

-387 GNSSGAA
+387 GNSSGAD

-399 TKMEMYSDQVF
+399 SKMEMYSDQVF

-423 SATPIDF
+423 TATPIDF
-430 AFAVHSKLGETCVG
+430 AFSVHSKLGETCVG
-444 CKINGRSAPL
+444 CKINGRAAPL
-454 QSILS
+454 QTILS
-459 NGDQVEILRT
+459 NGDQVEILRSNSQT
-469 NGQSPQPMW
+469 PQPSW

-491 NKFIRENDKIEF
+491 NKFIRKNDRNEF
-503 IKLGK
+503 IKLGR
-508 SILENSFI
+508 SILENNFI
-516 LKNKQFHDKLIDP
+516 LQNKQFHDKLIDP
-529 ILKQTSFKSKR
+529 ILKQLDYKSR
-540 ALFMALG
+540 RSLYFALG
-547 KAEINSDEILKLIL
+547 KSEINSDEVLNILL
-561 PNKNKEILNAPN
+561 PKKVNTNKIINLNN
-573 NTKDK
+573 RKDR
-578 GISLKGLKPGVAI
+578 GISIKGLKPGVAI
-591 HMAECCYPLFGERI
+591 HMGECCHPLFGERI
-605 VGLMTEGKGITIHT
+605 VGLMTEGKGITVHT
-619 LDCVTL
+619 LDCVIL
-625 ERFTDNPELWVDLTW
+625 ERYTDNPELWVDLTW
-640 NKKNSEN
+640 NKKSSEN
-647 SIGRIDIIVTNQKG
+647 NIGRINVTITNKRG
-661 SLNTLTQTIA
+661 SLNTLTQIIA
-671 EFGGNIT
+671 DFGGNIT
-678 NLLVNQRSDEF
+678 NFLINQRSDDF
-689 FQMSLDIEVNNA
+689 FQLSLDIEVNDA

-714 LSVYKVNR
+714 LSIYEVNR
-722 SKESYN
+722 AKENYN

>member
-1 MVLSMELKKLD
+1 MELNKLD
-12 PKNNSNKNLNYYQ
+12 TNFKNNTNHNYYED
-25 GIINKVSS
+25 IIRKVSD
-33 YDPAIKKNVLIKA
+33 YDSNLKKNVLIQA

-79 KLDWISVTTALLH
+79 KLDWVSIITALLH

-117 DGVTKLSKIETP
+117 DGVTKLSKIEAP
-129 HIELREAENFRKFLL
+129 HMELREAENFRKFLL

-162 NMRTITHI
+162 NMRTLKYI
-170 DSEDRRLRISRETLD
+170 DSSDRRRRISKETLD

-203 EDRAFSQTNSSI
+203 EDIAFAELNTSI
-215 RKSLNKRIIFLRSQ
+215 RKSLNKRILFLRNQ
-229 DNELV
+229 DDQVV
-234 KKIIKEIKNKFKLN
+234 KKIIREIKYKFKLN
-248 NKYVE
+248 KKIIQ
-253 IQGREKSIYSVWK
+253 IQGREKSIYSIWK
-266 KMQKSSISFE
+266 KMQKSSIPFE

-287 CANRSDCYSALGIIH
+287 CDDISDCYEALGIIH

-340 IQIRTKKMHELNEY
+340 IQIRTQKMHELNEY

-363 EKASMPIKLNKVSLN
+363 EKNSTPVKLNKVSLN

-387 GNSSGAA
+387 GNSSGAD

-399 TKMEMYSDQVF
+399 SKMEMYSDQVF

-423 SATPIDF
+423 TATPIDF
-430 AFAVHSKLGETCVG
+430 AFSVHSKLGETCVG
-444 CKINGRSAPL
+444 CKINGRAAPL
-454 QSILS
+454 QTILS
-459 NGDQVEILRT
+459 NGDQVEILRSDSQT
-469 NGQSPQPMW
+469 PQPSW

-491 NKFIRENDKIEF
+491 NKFIRKNDRNEF
-503 IKLGK
+503 IKLGR
-508 SILENSFI
+508 SILENNFI
-516 LKNKQFHDKLIDP
+516 LQNKQFHDKLIDP
-529 ILKQTSFKSKR
+529 ILKQLDYKSR
-540 ALFMALG
+540 RSLYFSLG
-547 KAEINSDEILKLIL
+547 KSEINSDEVLNILL
-561 PNKNKEILNAPN
+561 PKKANNNKILNLN
-573 NTKDK
+573 NRKDR
-578 GISLKGLKPGVAI
+578 GISIKGLKPGVAI
-591 HMAECCYPLFGERI
+591 HMGECCHPLFGERI
-605 VGLMTEGKGITIHT
+605 VGLMTEGKGITVHT
-619 LDCVTL
+619 LDCVIL
-625 ERFTDNPELWVDLTW
+625 ERYTDNPELWVDLTW
-640 NKKNSEN
+640 NKKSSEN
-647 SIGRIDIIVTNQKG
+647 NIGRINVTITNKRG
-661 SLNTLTQTIA
+661 SLNTLTQIIA
-671 EFGGNIT
+671 DFGGNIT
-678 NLLVNQRSDEF
+678 NFLVNQRSDDF
-689 FQMSLDIEVNNA
+689 FQLSLDIEVNDA

-714 LSVYKVNR
+714 LSIYEVNR
-722 SKESYN
+722 AKENYN

>member
-1 MVLSMELKKLD
+1 MELKKLN
-12 PKNNSNKNLNYYQ
+12 PKYESQNNLNYYQ
-25 GIINKVSS
+25 GIIDKVSS
-33 YDPAIKKNVLIKA
+33 YDPSIKKDVLIKA
-46 VDFSRERHS
+46 VNFSRERHR

-92 DTVEDGVATRAEIRK
+92 DTVEDEVATRAEIRK

-117 DGVTKLSKIETP
+117 DGVTKLSKIEAP

-170 DSEDRRLRISRETLD
+170 DSEDRRLKISSETLD

-203 EDRAFSQTNSSI
+203 EDIAFSQTNSSI
-215 RKSLNKRIIFLRSQ
+215 RKSLNKRIVFLRNQ

-248 NKYVE
+248 NKHIE

-266 KMQKSSISFE
+266 KMQKASIAFE
-276 NISDIYAFRII
+276 NILDIYAFRII
-287 CANRSDCYSALGIIH
+287 CTNKNDCYRALGIIH

-363 EKASMPIKLNKVSLN
+363 EKGSLPIKLNKVSLN

-410 CFTPKGEVITMPK
+410 CFTPKGKVITMPK

-430 AFAVHSKLGETCVG
+430 AFAVHSQLGETCVG

-454 QSILS
+454 QTILS
-459 NGDQVEILRT
+459 NGDQVEILST
-469 NGQSPQPMW
+469 NGQSPQPVW
-478 LNYTVTGKARSYI
+478 LNYAVTGKARSYI

-503 IKLGK
+503 IKLGR

-529 ILKQTSFKSKR
+529 ILKQTGFKSKR
-540 ALFMALG
+540 SLFMALG
-547 KAEINSDEILKLIL
+547 KAEVNSEEVITLIF
-561 PNKNKEILNAPN
+561 PNKSKNNKTLNLSTN
-573 NTKDK
+573 KKDK

-591 HMAECCYPLFGERI
+591 HMGECCYPLFGERI
-605 VGLMTEGKGITIHT
+605 VGLMMEGKGITIHT
-619 LDCVTL
+619 FDCVTL
-625 ERFTDNPELWVDLTW
+625 ERFTDNPELWVSLTW

-647 SIGRIDIIVTNQKG
+647 NIGRLNIILTNKKG
-661 SLNTLTQTIA
+661 SLNSLTQTIA

-678 NLLVNQRSDEF
+678 NLLVNKRSDDF
-689 FQMSLDIEVNNA
+689 FHMFLDIEVNDV

-714 LSVYKVNR
+714 LSVYEVNR
-722 SKESYN
+722 AKEKYN